1 MQETYILS
9 YSRTPIGAFMG
20 SLSSVPATEL
30 GSISIKSTINKINF
44 NKSEINEIIM
54 GNVLSANLGQ
64 APARQSS
71 LGAGLSENIGCMTI
85 NKVCGSGL
93 KAIMLAD
100 QSIKAKNSSIV
111 LAGGMENM
119 SLAPFYIPKLRKGI
133 GFGNSQLI
141 DSIMYDGLRDP
152 YNDYLM
158 GTCAE
163 KLCDE
168 NHYTREQQ
176 DQYAIQSY
184 EKSNNA
190 IDKGYFDKEIC
201 EVEVKSYKGSIIVN
215 KDEEPLKFN
224 KDKIM
229 KLKPA
234 FSKDG
239 TITAANASSLSDGA
253 ATVLLGSQEKIKDK
267 GLNPLA
273 KIVEQASF
281 ATDPLYFTKAPIYAI
296 QEVLKK
302 ANMKIE
308 DIDLF
313 EINEAFSCV
322 PIVAIEELNLDKSKV
337 NVNGGAVSL
346 GHPIGASGTRIFVTL
361 LNALIERNLKYGIA
375 SICIGGGEAVAVL
388 IETC

>member
-20 SLSSVPATEL
+20 SLSTVSATEL
-30 GSISIKSTINKINF
+30 GSFSIKSTIEKIKF
-44 NKSEINEIIM
+44 NKSKIDEVIM

-71 LGAGLSENIGCMTI
+71 LGAGLSKSIGCMTI

-93 KAIMLAD
+93 KSIILGD
-100 QSIKAKNSSIV
+100 QSIKATNSSFI

-119 SLAPFYIPKLRKGI
+119 SLAPFYIPKLRKGV
-133 GFGNSQLI
+133 GFGNSHLI
-141 DSIMYDGLRDP
+141 DSIIYDGLRDP

-158 GTCAE
+158 GNCAE
-163 KLCDE
+163 KLCEE
-168 NHYTREQQ
+168 NNYSREQQ
-176 DQYAIQSY
+176 DEYAIQSY
-184 EKSNNA
+184 ERSNDA
-190 IDKGYFDKEIC
+190 INKGSFDKEIC
-201 EVEVKSYKGSIIVN
+201 DVEIKSHKGSMIVN

-224 KDKIM
+224 KDKIL

-234 FSKDG
+234 FNKNG

-253 ATVLLGSQEKIKDK
+253 ATVLLCSKDK
-267 GLNPLA
+267 VKNEGLKPMA
-273 KIVEQASF
+273 KIIAHASY
-281 ATDPLYFTKAPIYAI
+281 ASDPLYFTTAPVYAI
-296 QEVLKK
+296 QKVLKK
-302 ANMKIE
+302 SNMTID

-322 PIVAIEELNLDKSKV
+322 PMVAIDKLNLDVSKV

-361 LNALIERNLKYGIA
+361 LNALAERNLKYGIA
-375 SICIGGGEAVAVL
+375 SICIGGGEALAVL
-388 IETC
+388 IEAC